1 MTQKIV
7 QIVPRLPPNT
17 DGVGDYSLR
26 LAEQLLKDHHIE
38 THFIVFQKGIETQP
52 NINGFSAIG
61 LTEHNQSS
69 LFAAL
74 PDNFAGIILH
84 YSNYPYI
91 QGKLDAP
98 FWLVQSLKSIL
109 KLHTI
114 KLVVMYHE
122 LPMLKWKK
130 INVLNPIQSKV
141 SRQLASIADTV
152 LTDSARFQK
161 KLSQWLK
168 RSIKCIPD
176 FATIGEPDR
185 VPFLAERKRRMII
198 FGSSDR
204 FRVYQNSL
212 RNLLRCCQTLEI
224 EEICDIGKPLNLRD
238 TYSFPD
244 INLVEMGFQPSEL
257 VGSLML
263 DSVAGCLDYTRFPGD
278 LGKSS
283 VFAAFCAYGLV
294 PFCTQYNPSEADGI
308 EINKHYLTIN
318 KLLPTLNLEQ
328 LQIIANNANQ
338 WYNYHNLENNTKI
351 FAQSILTN

>member
-1 MTQKIV
+1 MTKKIV

-26 LAEQLLKDHHIE
+26 LAEQLFKAYQIE

-52 NINGFSAIG
+52 NINGFSTIG
-61 LTEHNQSS
+61 LTEHNQSA
-69 LFAAL
+69 LFSGL
-74 PDNFAGIILH
+74 PDNFEGIILH
-84 YSNYPYI
+84 YSNFPYI

-98 FWLVQSLKSIL
+98 FWLVKSLKSIL
-109 KLHTI
+109 KLRPI
-114 KLVVMYHE
+114 KLVVMFHE
-122 LPMLKWKK
+122 LPMLKWQK
-130 INVLNPIQSKV
+130 INVLNPIQSVV

-152 LTDSARFQK
+152 LTNSRRFQK

-168 RSIKCIPD
+168 SPIQCIPN
-176 FATIGEPDR
+176 FATIGEPNH
-185 VPFLAERKRRMII
+185 VPSLAERKRRMIV

-204 FRVYQNSL
+204 HRVYQNYL
-212 RNLLRCCQTLEI
+212 NNLFKCCQILEI

-238 TYSFPD
+238 TYSFLG
-244 INLVEMGFQPSEL
+244 INLIEMGFQPSEV

-263 DSVAGCLDYTRFPGD
+263 DSLAGCLDYTRFPGD

-294 PFCTQYNPSEADGI
+294 PFCTQYNPSEVDGI
-308 EINKHYLTIN
+308 EINKHYLTLN

-328 LQIIANNANQ
+328 LQIIANNSNQ
-338 WYNYHNLENNTKI
+338 WYNSHNLENNSKI
-351 FAQSILTN
+351 FAYSILKN